1 VTSASGD
8 AAADPLVLALSSA
21 LVLVSYFGI
30 ALISIRTPEY
40 RTVWTASRRGRFRT
54 VETAASVLL
63 DGGPVVALIV
73 IVLGLLP
80 GVEAALYVTVVVLI
94 LIQAAWTLLWLVFM
108 ERPPGAGQA

>member
-1 VTSASGD
+1 MRSC
-8 AAADPLVLALSSA
+8 
-21 LVLVSYFGI
+21 YFGI

-40 RTVWTASRRGRFRT
+40 RTVWTTSRRGRFQA

-63 DGGPVVALIV
+63 VGGPVIALIV

-80 GVEAALYVTVVVLI
+80 DVEAALYVTVVVLI

-108 ERPPGAGQA
+108 ERRPGAGQA